1 MWIVNKY
8 NPYKYIPNGGYSV
21 GMYQEPGEE
30 KFLECKQTYL
40 I

>member
-21 GMYQEPGEE
+21 GMYQEPGSGRN
-30 KFLECKQTYL
+30 FWSVNRP